1 MELIVSVSGLRGI
14 VGDSLTPEVAVRYA
28 HAFSQVIGPGPVV
41 LTRDGRAT
49 GSMLA
54 DAIAATLSA
63 VGRDVLDGG
72 PAATPTTGLLVRQ
85 HQAAGGIQVSAS
97 HNPLPYNGMKLF
109 GADGRVIS
117 EERGGQVL
125 ASFQHAILRWSDY
138 ASLGQRRLLTGTTE
152 FHLQK
157 ILQLVDVAA
166 IRNQAYR
173 VVLDS
178 NHGAGSCLGIPLLQE
193 LGCNV
198 MSLGGTPDGQF
209 SHPPEPTAENLAGV
223 GIEVTRHRASIG
235 FCQDPDADRL
245 ALLDEHGTYI
255 GEEYTLA
262 LCVRHVLQASR
273 EAGTPLG
280 PIVTNC
286 ATSRMTADI
295 AGEFGVPVFYSRVG
309 EANVADVMVQER
321 ALFGGEG
328 NGGPIDPRVGYV
340 RDSFVGMA
348 IILHAMATNRQ
359 SLSQLVAQIP
369 RYSIHKSK
377 VSLARG
383 DVDAAMDRL
392 QQYFSTAQASTLDGL
407 RFDWSDRWLLIRASN
422 TEPIVRVVA
431 EAPDRDAA
439 QRLCDDAISVLKD
452 R

>member
-14 VGDSLTPEVAVRYA
+14 VGDSLTPEVAIRYA

-49 GSMLA
+49 GCMLA
-54 DAIAATLSA
+54 DAIAATLAA

-97 HNPLPYNGMKLF
+97 HNPLPYNGMKLL

-117 EERGGQVL
+117 EERGAQVL
-125 ASFQHAILRWSDY
+125 AKFQQPIVGWSDH
-138 ASLGQRRLLTGTTE
+138 ASLGHRRILTDTID
-152 FHLQK
+152 FHLQQ
-157 ILQLVDVAA
+157 ILQLVDVDA
-166 IRNQAYR
+166 IRRQAYR

-178 NHGAGSCLGIPLLQE
+178 NHGAGSCLGIPLLRE

-223 GIEVTRHRASIG
+223 GVEVTRHHASIG

-262 LCVRHVLQASR
+262 LCVRHVLQTSR
-273 EAGTPLG
+273 EAKSPLG
-280 PIVTNC
+280 PVVTNC
-286 ATSRMTADI
+286 ATSRMTEDI
-295 AGEFGVPVFYSRVG
+295 VREFGVPVFYSRVG
-309 EANVADVMVQER
+309 EANVADLMVQKQ

-348 IILHAMATNRQ
+348 IILHAMAANRLP
-359 SLSQLVAQIP
+359 LSQLVSQIP

-392 QQYFSTAQASTLDGL
+392 KQHFSTAQASTLDGL
-407 RFDWSDRWLLIRASN
+407 RLDWSDRWLLIRASN
-422 TEPIVRVVA
+422 TEPIVRIVA
-431 EAPDRDAA
+431 EAPDSDAA
-439 QRLCDDAISVLKD
+439 RKMCEDAIGVLKAG
-452 R
+452 